1 MTLKKN
7 SFKLFSIVY
16 LIVISSCSS
25 NLAQI
30 EGLTSFSS
38 IQENKNRSYYHEV
51 KYGDTLWD
59 ISKSHYNTPLL
70 WPIIFKNNV
79 DIIYDADLILP
90 GQSIII
96 DQNISRELY
105 LKAKS
110 YAEQRGLW
118 VLGYREESDIEFLE
132 NIK

>member
-16 LIVISSCSS
+16 LMFISSCSS

-30 EGLTSFSS
+30 EGTSSFSS
-38 IQENKNRSYYHEV
+38 IQKSKNINYYHEV
-51 KYGDTLWD
+51 VYGDTLWD

>member
-16 LIVISSCSS
+16 LMFISSCSS

-30 EGLTSFSS
+30 EGTTSFSS
-38 IQENKNRSYYHEV
+38 IQNSKNINYYHEV
-51 KYGDTLWD
+51 EYGDTLWD

>member
-16 LIVISSCSS
+16 LMFISSCSS

-30 EGLTSFSS
+30 EGTTSFSS
-38 IQENKNRSYYHEV
+38 IQKSKNINYYHEV
-51 KYGDTLWD
+51 EYGDTLWD
-59 ISKSHYNTPLL
+59 ISTSHYNTPLL

>member
-16 LIVISSCSS
+16 LIIISSCSS

-38 IQENKNRSYYHEV
+38 IQENKNRNYYHEV

-96 DQNISRELY
+96 EQNISRESSI
-105 LKAKS
+105 KAKS
-110 YAEQRGLW
+110 YAEKRGLW
-118 VLGYREESDIEFLE
+118 ILGYREESDIKFLE

>member
-16 LIVISSCSS
+16 LMFISSCSS

-30 EGLTSFSS
+30 EGTTSFSS
-38 IQENKNRSYYHEV
+38 IQKSKNINYYHEV
-51 KYGDTLWD
+51 EYGDTLWD

>member
-16 LIVISSCSS
+16 LIIISSCSS
-25 NLAQI
+25 NLAEI

-38 IQENKNRSYYHEV
+38 IQENKNRNYYHEV

>member
-16 LIVISSCSS
+16 LMFISSCSS

-30 EGLTSFSS
+30 EGTTSFSS
-38 IQENKNRSYYHEV
+38 IQKSKNINYYHEV
-51 KYGDTLWD
+51 EYGDTLWD
-59 ISKSHYNTPLL
+59 ISKSYYNTPLL

>member
-16 LIVISSCSS
+16 LMFISSCSS

-30 EGLTSFSS
+30 EGTTSFSS
-38 IQENKNRSYYHEV
+38 IQNSKNINYYHEV
-51 KYGDTLWD
+51 EYGDTLWD

-70 WPIIFKNNV
+70 WPIIFKNNI

>member
-16 LIVISSCSS
+16 LMFISSCSS

-30 EGLTSFSS
+30 EGTTSFSS
-38 IQENKNRSYYHEV
+38 IQKSKNINYYHEV
-51 KYGDTLWD
+51 EYGDTLWD

-96 DQNISRELY
+96 YGNISRESQI
-105 LKAKS
+105 KAKVH
-110 YAEQRGLW
+110 AKTRGLW
-118 VLGYREESDIEFLE
+118 VVGYREEADIKFLE
-132 NIK
+132 NN

>member
-16 LIVISSCSS
+16 LIIISSCSS
-25 NLAQI
+25 NLAEI

-38 IQENKNRSYYHEV
+38 IQENKNRNYYHEV

-96 DQNISRELY
+96 EQNISRESSI
-105 LKAKS
+105 KAKS
-110 YAEQRGLW
+110 YAEKRGLW
-118 VLGYREESDIEFLE
+118 ILGYREESDIKFLE

>member
-16 LIVISSCSS
+16 LMFISSCSS

-30 EGLTSFSS
+30 EGTTSFSS
-38 IQENKNRSYYHEV
+38 IQKSKNINYYHEV
-51 KYGDTLWD
+51 EYGDTLWD

-70 WPIIFKNNV
+70 WPIIFKNNI

>member
-16 LIVISSCSS
+16 LMFISSCSS

-30 EGLTSFSS
+30 EGTTSFSS
-38 IQENKNRSYYHEV
+38 IQKSKNINYYHEV
-51 KYGDTLWD
+51 EYGDTLWD

-96 DQNISRELY
+96 DQNISRESSI
-105 LKAKS
+105 KAKS
-110 YAEQRGLW
+110 YAEKRGLW

>member
-16 LIVISSCSS
+16 FVFLSSCSS

-30 EGLTSFSS
+30 EGSTKFSS
-38 IQENKNRSYYHEV
+38 IQESKNNHYYHTVES
-51 KYGDTLWD
+51 GDTLWS
-59 ISKSHYNTPLL
+59 ISKSHYNDSLL

-79 DIIYDADLILP
+79 DTIYDADLILP

-96 DQNISRELY
+96 DQNISRESK

-110 YAEQRGLW
+110 YAKSRGLW
-118 VLGYREESDIEFLE
+118 VLGYREESDIRFLE

>member
-16 LIVISSCSS
+16 LMFISSCSS

-30 EGLTSFSS
+30 EGTTSFSS
-38 IQENKNRSYYHEV
+38 IQNSKNINYYHEV
-51 KYGDTLWD
+51 EYGDTLWD

-96 DQNISRELY
+96 YGNISRESQI
-105 LKAKS
+105 KAKVH
-110 YAEQRGLW
+110 AKTRGLW
-118 VLGYREESDIEFLE
+118 VVGYREEADIKFLE
-132 NIK
+132 NN

>member
-1 MTLKKN
+1 M
-7 SFKLFSIVY
+7 F
-16 LIVISSCSS
+16 ISSCSS

-30 EGLTSFSS
+30 EGTTSFSS
-38 IQENKNRSYYHEV
+38 IQKSKNINYYHEV
-51 KYGDTLWD
+51 EYGDTLWD
-59 ISKSHYNTPLL
+59 ISKSYYNTPLL

>member
-16 LIVISSCSS
+16 LMFISSCSS

-30 EGLTSFSS
+30 EGTTSFSS
-38 IQENKNRSYYHEV
+38 IQKSKNINYYHEV
-51 KYGDTLWD
+51 EYGDTLWD

-110 YAEQRGLW
+110 YAEKRGLW